1 MKGSKFKLPNTLVV
15 AFALALAATGCSSY
29 ITRIASYSI
38 QNLWAPIA
46 PALHKETSPILP
58 DVGLSVLWV
67 GHATVLIQIHD
78 KVFLTDPV
86 FTNTIGMIVRRSTE
100 PGIDVASLSRVDY
113 TLISH
118 LHLDHF
124 SFGSLDMLPKDGVL
138 LVPNGG
144 AEYTPEF
151 GFRETR
157 EMQWWDVMEER
168 GVRITSVPVQ
178 HFSGRYGFDGGWN
191 AGRNFTGWVIEYMG
205 KTVFIAGDTGYNPEM
220 FKEIGRRFP
229 IDVAI
234 VPIAPSRSEGLGMGV
249 HVSPRG
255 AVQIFEDVHAKWLVP
270 MHYRTFFQG
279 SDAPPTE
286 AQESLKRVAV
296 EKGIQDRVKILDF
309 GERCIL
315 DPTPILNAPASGD
328 LGSVTNLTTQL
339 STDLSLTN

>member
-1 MKGSKFKLPNTLVV
+1 MRVQYSMVLVLSCAM
-15 AFALALAATGCSSY
+15 AFAGCNSY
-29 ITRIASYSI
+29 ITRIATYSI
-38 QNLWAPIA
+38 QRLWSPIE
-46 PALHKETSPILP
+46 PALHKETTPILS

-86 FTNTIGMIVRRSTE
+86 FTNTVGMIVRRSTE
-100 PGIDVASLSRVDY
+100 PGIDAASLSRVDF

-118 LHLDHF
+118 LHVDHF
-124 SFGSLDMLPKDGVL
+124 SFGSLDMLPKNGVL
-138 LVPNGG
+138 VVPNGG

-157 EMQWWDVMEER
+157 EMQWGDVLEEG

-205 KTVFIAGDTGYNPEM
+205 KTVFIAGDTGYDPEY
-220 FKEIGRRFP
+220 FKEIGKRFSV
-229 IDVAI
+229 DVAI
-234 VPIAPSRSEGLGMGV
+234 VPISPSRSEGLGGGV

-255 AVQIFEDVHAKWLVP
+255 AVQIFEDVRAKWMIP
-270 MHYRTFFQG
+270 MHHRTFFQG

-286 AQESLKRVAV
+286 AQDALRRVAV

-315 DPTPILNAPASGD
+315 DPIPILHAPGNTSE
-328 LGSVTNLTTQL
+328 SVMKPVEARHSKTIP
-339 STDLSLTN
+339 